1 MVESRFGA
9 EITDAEGN
17 APVLEAVAEDIHQS
31 VHLTGVVEGG
41 NELPDRLAATDFFK
55 AFPLSRLCPLNE
67 GNEGI
72 DIQAGLRVIAVGRLG
87 ISALCGNEEGF
98 YIRFKAFFG
107 GVYVNRPPFSK
118 YVFHIH

>member
-1 MVESRFGA
+1 M
-9 EITDAEGN
+9 
-17 APVLEAVAEDIHQS
+17 LEAVAEDIHQT
-31 VHLTGVVEGG
+31 VHFTGIVEG
-41 NELPDRLAATDFFK
+41 NDELPDRLAVAYFFK
-55 AFPLSRLCPLNE
+55 AFPLSRLRPLHK